1 MGHQDFMKKAL
12 YQAELALVQGEVPIG
27 DVIVQDGKILAEA
40 HNEKELRSDPTAH
53 AEILAIQRAAEILG
67 SWRLSDAS
75 LYVTLEPCPMCA
87 GAIVQARLKN
97 LVYGTMDLKGGAVG
111 SVENVLDFKLWNHRV
126 NVTAGILEDECADI
140 LKRFFKRLR

>member
-12 YQAELALVQGEVPIG
+12 YQAELAFAQGEVPIG
-27 DVIVQDGKILAEA
+27 AVIVQDGKILAEA